1 MELIPVIEKRAA
13 SGRVFMLRPREGG
26 DLRQCQKGP

>member
-13 SGRVFMLRPREGG
+13 SSRVCMLRHREGG
-26 DLRQCQKGP
+26 GLRQRQKRP

>member
-13 SGRVFMLRPREGG
+13 SHRVLMLPPREGG
-26 DLRQCQKGP
+26 DLMQRQDGP